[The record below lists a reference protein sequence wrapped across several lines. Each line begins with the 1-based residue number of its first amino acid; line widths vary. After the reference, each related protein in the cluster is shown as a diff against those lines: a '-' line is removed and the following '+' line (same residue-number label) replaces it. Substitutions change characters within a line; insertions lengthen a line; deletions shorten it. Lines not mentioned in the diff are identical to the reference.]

1 MHKPELFQLTPLDRL
16 TSLVEQRTSYDTNN
30 CQFNVFETHEKA
42 SDFHLKFPGFTF
54 TSMLRGKKVMK
65 LEGIADFDYLPGES
79 VLAKSEQLM
88 RIDFPEA
95 GKESPTQCTA
105 LVIENDYLRQQLQYI
120 NERSERHREFG
131 EWDLDLSKVVLK
143 NNYELAQVSTRLMK
157 LFSDSN
163 PLKDIY
169 IDLALKEFI
178 LCILRLQNLQQTI
191 DSDRVSGKFMKA
203 VMAYIKT
210 HITADISLSDLCR
223 IAGMSK
229 SAFYTSFT
237 NEYGIT
243 PKQLIIRE
251 RIALAKELLLRE
263 QLSIKEVSYASGF
276 SDPNYFIRTFRKQE
290 GITPGDMLQRQRL
303 LQ

>member
-1 MHKPELFQLTPLDRL
+1 MHKPGLFQLTPFDRL
-16 TSLVEQRTSYDTNN
+16 TSLVEQRTSYDTSN

-42 SDFHLKFPGFTF
+42 NDFHLRFPGFTF

-65 LEGIADFDYLPGES
+65 LEGMAEFDYLPGES
-79 VLAKSEQLM
+79 VIAKSEQLM

-95 GKESPTQCTA
+95 GHEHPTQCTA

-120 NERSERHREFG
+120 NERSGRHREFG
-131 EWDLDLSKVVLK
+131 EWELDLSKVILK
-143 NNYELAQVSTRLMK
+143 NNYELAVVSTRLMQ
-157 LFSDSN
+157 LFSDTN

-169 IDLALKEFI
+169 IDLALKEFV
-178 LCILRLQNLQQTI
+178 LCVLRLQNLHET
-191 DSDRVSGKFMKA
+191 SESPKVSGKFMKA

-210 HITADISLSDLCR
+210 HITAEISLSDLCKV
-223 IAGMSK
+223 AGMSK

-251 RIALAKELLLRE
+251 RIQFAKDLLLRE
-263 QLSIKEVSYASGF
+263 GLSIKEASYASGF

-290 GITPGDMLQRQRL
+290 GITPGELVHRHRF
-303 LQ
+303 